1 MRISKVCN
9 LSLLNI
15 IAQKKE
21 ITYTELKGIH
31 CKPTP
36 PGVISSRNFMFD
48 SDLASLE
55 SEGYIQITDDI
66 IKFVRF

>member
-21 ITYTELKGIH
+21 ITYAELKDFY
-31 CKPTP
+31 CEPTP
-36 PGVISSRNFMFD
+36 HGVVLAKNVMFD
-48 SDLASLE
+48 SDLELLA

-66 IKFVRF
+66 IKFIRF

>member
-21 ITYTELKGIH
+21 ITYAELKDFY
-31 CKPTP
+31 CEPTP
-36 PGVISSRNFMFD
+36 HGVVLAKNVMFD
-48 SDLASLE
+48 PVRLRF
-55 SEGYIQITDDI
+55 IQL
-66 IKFVRF
+66 